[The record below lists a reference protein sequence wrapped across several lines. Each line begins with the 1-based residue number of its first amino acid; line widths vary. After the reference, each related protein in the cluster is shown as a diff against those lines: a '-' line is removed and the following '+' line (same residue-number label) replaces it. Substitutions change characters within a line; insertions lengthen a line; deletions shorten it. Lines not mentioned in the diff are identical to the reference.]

1 MMRRINVSVRFINMK
16 FYGLY
21 VATHNVAIVKDALY

>member
-21 VATHNVAIVKDALY
+21 RGYA